1 MVALLSGTG
10 APSAGSG
17 DFQTATAL
25 CALIWP
31 IVFCATATKQV
42 SPLPG
47 IVSTCVIAAPAA
59 EVITTNSPSA
69 PRAPSM
75 YVSSVLHGP

>member
-1 MVALLSGTG
+1 M
-10 APSAGSG
+10 GSG
-17 DFQTATAL
+17 EIQTATLL

-47 IVSTCVIAAPAA
+47 IVSTWLIAAPAT
-59 EVITTNSPSA
+59 EVITTNSPGA

-75 YVSSVLHGP
+75 YV